1 MGGVRRMDDYAFG
14 KAWKMAKK
22 QHILE
27 TAFTLFSERGIESV
41 TVPEIAEVCGVGR
54 ATVYRYFA
62 TKMDL
67 VVAVGT
73 WKWEAYIDAHDVS
86 LPPETLESMTGA
98 GLLRFYLDAFL
109 DLYRNHRDILRFNYG
124 FNSYLQHGA
133 GSSEQKRPY
142 MAVAGHLAE
151 RFHELYERGRA
162 DGTLNTQISEEEMF
176 SSSFHIM
183 LAAVTR
189 YAVGLVY
196 IPEHGVDPE
205 SELVMLEELLLSRFI
220 KQ

>member
-1 MGGVRRMDDYAFG
+1 MVRVRSMDDYAFG
-14 KAWKMAKK
+14 KAWKIAKK

-27 TAFTLFSERGIESV
+27 TAFALFSERGIESV
-41 TVPEIAEVCGVGR
+41 TVPEIAEACGVGR

-73 WKWEAYIDAHDVS
+73 WKWETYIRAHDAS
-86 LPPETLESMTGA
+86 LPAEILERMTGA
-98 GLLRFYLDAFL
+98 EYLRFYLDAFL

-142 MAVAGHLAE
+142 MAVAGHLAV

-196 IPEHGVDPE
+196 IPEHCVDPE
-205 SELVMLEELLLSRFI
+205 SELVMLEELLFSHYI

>member
-1 MGGVRRMDDYAFG
+1 
-14 KAWKMAKK
+14 
-22 QHILE
+22 
-27 TAFTLFSERGIESV
+27 
-41 TVPEIAEVCGVGR
+41 
-54 ATVYRYFA
+54 
-62 TKMDL
+62 MDL

-162 DGTLNTQISEEEMF
+162 DGTLNTQISEEKMF